1 MGTDRATISSNLAS
15 GLELF
20 FRRLD
25 LELGF
30 DRIQ

>member
-1 MGTDRATISSNLAS
+1 MGRATISSNLAS
-15 GLELF
+15 GIELF
-20 FRRLD
+20 FRHLD